1 MKTITSDE
9 LKLILE
15 KHEKWLKGEAEGER
29 AILIGYD
36 LRNSDFSDSDLRG
49 SVLWG
54 SDFRHSDLSGSNLS
68 GSNLRYSD
76 LRGSDLRNSDLR
88 GSVLWGSDF
97 RHSDLSGSDLRGID
111 LDFYSWP
118 LWCGTRNVKVD
129 ENIVYQLLLHINW
142 LDNDCKVLQD
152 IRALPSF
159 QRAIKKAAKKRD
171 VSHERTEGGGD
182 AD

>member
-36 LRNSDFSDSDLRG
+36 LRNSDFSD
-49 SVLWG
+49 
-54 SDFRHSDLSGSNLS
+54 
-68 GSNLRYSD
+68 
-76 LRGSDLRNSDLR
+76 SDLR